1 MGFAFVL
8 PGFEKHFLGVDD
20 ISRVHS
26 FASGEFFQFLIL
38 QLAGF
43 PVLFVLQ
50 QSLFFHLLGM
60 FRTFVFHG
68 TFLLQ
73 FHGFSY
79 KVSLSWI
86 KHTS

>member
-1 MGFAFVL
+1 
-8 PGFEKHFLGVDD
+8 
-20 ISRVHS
+20 
-26 FASGEFFQFLIL
+26 
-38 QLAGF
+38 
-43 PVLFVLQ
+43 
-50 QSLFFHLLGM
+50 M